1 LKLFGKKKNA
11 TQVGSTQ
18 EIIKFAEIREGV
30 IILKDGNLR
39 QVLLCSSINFDLKSE
54 QEQDAIVYRYQSF
67 LNSLE
72 FPIQILMQSKKLDLS
87 NYLAKLDKVSKE
99 QTNELLK
106 YQTEDYVDFVRKL
119 IDVANIMDKRFYVVV
134 PYLVPPKMNT
144 PKIGQL
150 GQQSAEGVGTLTYD
164 EFKKYKTELDQRIQV
179 VQSGLGSIGVR
190 TALLATQQL
199 IELFYNVY
207 NPEEASKEKLISAE
221 DLQGEVVSSE
231 LTRPEESKKENE
243 QPSLT
248 T

>member
-1 LKLFGKKKNA
+1 MQLFGQKKNA

-18 EIIKFAEIREGV
+18 DIIKFAEIREGV

-54 QEQDAIVYRYQSF
+54 QEQDAIIYRYQSF

-119 IDVANIMDKRFYVVV
+119 IDVANIMDKRFYVVI
-134 PYLVPPKMNT
+134 PYLVSPKVNA
-144 PKIGQL
+144 PKIG
-150 GQQSAEGVGTLTYD
+150 GQSAKGVGTLTYD
-164 EFKKYKTELDQRIQV
+164 EFKKYKTELEQRVQV

-190 TALLATQQL
+190 TALLDTQQL

-207 NPEEASKEKLISAE
+207 NPEEASKEKLINAE

-231 LTRPEESKKENE
+231 LTRPEEGEKK
-243 QPSLT
+243 
-248 T
+248 

>member
-18 EIIKFAEIREGV
+18 EIIKFAEIRESI

-54 QEQDAIVYRYQSF
+54 QEQDAIIFRYQSF

-99 QTNELLK
+99 QTNELLR
-106 YQTEDYVDFVRKL
+106 YQTEDYVNFVRKL
-119 IDVANIMDKRFYVVV
+119 VDIANIMDKRFYVVV
-134 PYLVPPKMNT
+134 PYLVPIKVDAS
-144 PKIGQL
+144 KIRPRNP
-150 GQQSAEGVGTLTYD
+150 EGVATLTYD
-164 EFKKYKTELDQRIQV
+164 EFKKYQTELEQRVQV

-190 TALLATQQL
+190 TAVLNTQQL

-207 NPEEASKEKLISAE
+207 NPEEAAKEKLINAD
-221 DLQGEVVSSE
+221 DLQGEVIQSE
-231 LTRPEESKKENE
+231 LSRPSQEQEQAKEETANE
-243 QPSLT
+243 
-248 T
+248 

>member
-1 LKLFGKKKNA
+1 MSLFGKNK
-11 TQVGSTQ
+11 QVGSTQ
-18 EIIKFAEIREGV
+18 DIIKFAEIREGV

-39 QVLLCSSINFDLKSE
+39 QVLLCSSVNFDLKSE
-54 QEQDAIVYRYQSF
+54 QEQDAIIYRYQGF
-67 LNSLE
+67 LNSLD
-72 FPIQILMQSKKLDLS
+72 FPIQILMQSKKLDLT

-119 IDVANIMDKRFYVVV
+119 IDVANIMDKRFYVVI
-134 PYLVPPKMNT
+134 PYLVPPKMSAS
-144 PKIGQL
+144 KI
-150 GQQSAEGVGTLTYD
+150 GQQSAKGVGTLTYD

-179 VQSGLGSIGVR
+179 IQSGLGSIGVR
-190 TALLATQQL
+190 TALLTTQQL

-231 LTRPEESKKENE
+231 LSRPKEESKENE
-243 QPSLT
+243 PSLT